1 MVTSAYILIKSAT
14 GFEKDI
20 LSKLK
25 EFDSV
30 ENADLVYGLYD
41 IIMKV
46 KMNSSEELDSF
57 IFDVLRVM
65 EGVVETMTCIIAPE
79 R

>member
-1 MVTSAYILIKSAT
+1 MVTSAYILIKTAS
-14 GFEKDI
+14 GFEKGI

-25 EFDSV
+25 EFNSV

-41 IIMKV
+41 IIVKV

-57 IFDVLRVM
+57 IFDVLRPM
-65 EGVVETMTCIIAPE
+65 QGIVETMTCICAPE
-79 R
+79 K